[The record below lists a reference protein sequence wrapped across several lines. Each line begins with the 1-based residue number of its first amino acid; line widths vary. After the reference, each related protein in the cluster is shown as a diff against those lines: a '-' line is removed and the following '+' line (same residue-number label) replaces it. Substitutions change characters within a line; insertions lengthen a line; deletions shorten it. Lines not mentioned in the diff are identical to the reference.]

1 MKYGVAVSITRSATI
16 PFQAYLLRRKA
27 LSLLWKIPFYHTST
41 LPFSPSTFKQI
52 FLGTVNFHLLFR
64 SKGIL
69 GNPLNRAIYDEDSGE
84 MIEIMAGDFLIVY
97 VPSTSENYES
107 LHLNSAENMR

>member
-1 MKYGVAVSITRSATI
+1 MLLEVI
-16 PFQAYLLRRKA
+16 QAHL
-27 LSLLWKIPFYHTST
+27 YHTSIV
-41 LPFSPSTFKQI
+41 PFSPSTFKQI
-52 FLGTVNFHLLFR
+52 FLGTVNFHLLLR
-64 SKGIL
+64 SKSIL
-69 GNPLNRAIYDEDSGE
+69 GKPLNRAIYDEDSSE